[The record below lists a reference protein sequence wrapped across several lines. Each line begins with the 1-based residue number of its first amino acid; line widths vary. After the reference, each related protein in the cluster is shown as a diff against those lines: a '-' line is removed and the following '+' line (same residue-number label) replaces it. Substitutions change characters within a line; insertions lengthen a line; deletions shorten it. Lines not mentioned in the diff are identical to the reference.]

1 MKGWN
6 QFGVIDTIYEEEQEI
21 SSPSFSSLS
30 SFSSSPPS
38 LLSRVK
44 AWSLDTGHGT
54 DILIRVQGTCFH
66 LHKDRMISR
75 SSYLKRHLTEVSDF
89 TLSPPLNITAET
101 FAAIAEYC
109 YSHKAPLT
117 PTNVA
122 AIRTAAELLGMKG
135 EQDGENLCHVSE
147 SYFCRIIGIG
157 QEYASMVLRSC
168 LPLLPDAETTASLF
182 SKCIE
187 ALVWEN
193 EDVFNVDATTCL
205 NDVVGMNTQDFLTVV
220 DSMNPRLSNHD
231 VLYQMVDLYLQDNKY
246 NGKLSEEQKTQL
258 CNTINCSKLSQRTLV
273 ECVQNP
279 RMPLRF
285 IVRAML
291 IEHLNTRNS
300 IATAATGPHQVERT
314 TLREF
319 LHRDTAHRQTAQLK
333 EAIDSTYSRIQSLEN
348 ELTSM
353 KKILVDHHAKGEDQE
368 QEEEEQQQQQLRN
381 VLNSERCASFHSVTG
396 ENGKVVRGERGSV
409 SSSGFMFDTTRKGNE
424 VGRSSLSVGTC
435 HNQNGTP
442 RMNKTFRQRLIT
454 GLKNAFR
461 VSNSASNST

>member
-6 QFGVIDTIYEEEQEI
+6 QFGAIETIYEEEQEI
-21 SSPSFSSLS
+21 SSPSFSSSS
-30 SFSSSPPS
+30 SFSSSPQS
-38 LLSRVK
+38 LFSRVK
-44 AWSLDTGHGT
+44 AWSLDTGRET
-54 DILIRVQGTCFH
+54 DVLIRVQGTCFH

-75 SSYLKRHLTEVSDF
+75 SSYLKRHLTEATDF
-89 TLSPPLNITAET
+89 TLSPPLNVTAET

-122 AIRTAAELLGMKG
+122 AIRTAAELLDMKG
-135 EQDGENLCHVSE
+135 QQDGENLCHVSE

-187 ALVWEN
+187 ALVWQHD
-193 EDVFNVDATTCL
+193 DVYDLDDTTWL
-205 NDVVGMNTQDFLTVV
+205 NDVVALHTQDFLTVA
-220 DSMNPRLSNHD
+220 DSMNTRLSNHH
-231 VLYQMVDLYLQDNKY
+231 VLYQMVDLYLEENKY
-246 NGKLSEEQKTQL
+246 HGKLTEEQKTQI
-258 CNTINCSKLSQRTLV
+258 CNTINCNKLSPRTLV

-291 IEHLNTRNS
+291 IEHLNTRHS
-300 IATAATGPHQVERT
+300 IATAATGAHRVERT

-319 LHRDTAHRQTAQLK
+319 LQRDTAHRQTAQLK
-333 EAIDSTYSRIQSLEN
+333 EAIDSTYSRIRSLEN
-348 ELTSM
+348 ELMSM
-353 KKILVDHHAKGEDQE
+353 KKILVDHQ
-368 QEEEEQQQQQLRN
+368 EQQQQQLRN

-424 VGRSSLSVGTC
+424 VGRSSFSIGTC
-435 HNQNGTP
+435 HNVNETP
-442 RMNKTFRQRLIT
+442 RMTKTFRQRLMS
-454 GLKNAFR
+454 GLKNTFR
-461 VSNSASNST
+461 VSNSASN